1 MDNMSGV
8 SADTRTEKAMEY
20 SIGEVSSILNLSK
33 DMVRYY
39 EKQGAIR
46 ASRNPENNYRT
57 YETMEVFW
65 LLEALHYKSWGIPIS
80 EIAEI
85 RKNRYD
91 HNTGTFLS
99 RKIEELKDEIS
110 YKYLL
115 KGRLENI
122 RDQFPLARINVGNF
136 WVRRTPAVWSCHLV
150 TGRGDVYDRISLS
163 ARESRVIFDEKCI
176 PFFDNGLTVYEDRI
190 DWEMIIRKEYTDAL
204 QITVP
209 ESFTYIP
216 EATVLCTNVDI
227 GRSGSLIRQFLKF
240 FLLMRVPE
248 DIRSGKMFPCAE
260 AFSGEGMMTEGF
272 IGSSDSIFQSTDKS
286 CK

>member
-20 SIGEVSSILNLSK
+20 SIGEVSCILNLSK

-190 DWEMIIRKEYTDAL
+190 DWEMIIRKEYTDTL

-227 GRSGSLIRQFLKF
+227 GEIGEFDPTVFEVLPAYARSRGYSIRENVPMRGSLLGRGYDDGRFH
-240 FLLMRVPE
+240 RVVRLYLP
-248 DIRSGKMFPCAE
+248 IHG
-260 AFSGEGMMTEGF
+260 
-272 IGSSDSIFQSTDKS
+272 
-286 CK
+286 

>member
-1 MDNMSGV
+1 
-8 SADTRTEKAMEY
+8 
-20 SIGEVSSILNLSK
+20 
-33 DMVRYY
+33 MVRYY

-176 PFFDNGLTVYEDRI
+176 PFFDNGSIQIKVTGFVFLVEMFCIVKHAIEVRI
-190 DWEMIIRKEYTDAL
+190 HYCL
-204 QITVP
+204 
-209 ESFTYIP
+209 
-216 EATVLCTNVDI
+216 
-227 GRSGSLIRQFLKF
+227 
-240 FLLMRVPE
+240 
-248 DIRSGKMFPCAE
+248 
-260 AFSGEGMMTEGF
+260 
-272 IGSSDSIFQSTDKS
+272 
-286 CK
+286 